1 MARKKSEPDEEPE
14 KTKWTPVVG
23 EAEPAEGT
31 VGPAEEVAVDL
42 DEFEPHRK
50 PINKPV
56 GVDEEDDA
64 DS

>member
-1 MARKKSEPDEEPE
+1 MARKKDKPEE
-14 KTKWTPVVG
+14 TKWTPVVG

-50 PINKPV
+50 PNKAPV
-56 GVDEEDDA
+56 GVDPDEEDSTA
-64 DS
+64 

>member
-1 MARKKSEPDEEPE
+1 MVRKKSEPVEEPE
-14 KTKWTPVVG
+14 ETGWTPVVG

-31 VGPAEEVAVDL
+31 VGPAEETAVDL

-50 PINKPV
+50 PNKPPA
-56 GVDEEDDA
+56 GVEEDDT